1 MITVLK
7 SRRATH
13 APRAAAV
20 DYLWPAELAELTGF
34 YADEVASGQYPWIE
48 FDVNQ
53 RWHQRLYRDRRVD
66 IWVISWLPEQGTRL
80 HDHGGSS
87 GAFTVLSGTLT
98 ESVPSGYQD
107 ARMQVRD
114 TDVQAGGSV
123 RFGRHYI
130 HDVRNLANRPAIS
143 VHAYSPPLTSM
154 TYYDVVGGEL
164 VTAETVPTHRP
175 EAANSGT
182 HRIAS

>member
-1 MITVLK
+1 MITVLE
-7 SRRATH
+7 SRRPA
-13 APRAAAV
+13 RAGAV
-20 DYLWPAELAELTGF
+20 DYLLPAELAELTRF
-34 YADEVASGQYPWIE
+34 YADEVESGQYPWIE
-48 FDVNQ
+48 FDADK
-53 RWHQRLYRDRRVD
+53 RWHQRPYRDRRVD

-107 ARMQVRD
+107 ARMRVRD
-114 TDVQAGGSV
+114 TDRAAGSTA

-130 HDVRNLANRPAIS
+130 HDVRNLAQRPAVS

-154 TYYDVVGGEL
+154 TYYDVVDGDL
-164 VTAETVPTHRP
+164 VTAETVPTDRP
-175 EAANSGT
+175 EAGVE

>member
-1 MITVLK
+1 VITVLE
-7 SRRATH
+7 SRRA
-13 APRAAAV
+13 ARAGVV
-20 DYLWPAELAELTGF
+20 DYLQPAEVAELTRF
-34 YADEVASGQYPWIE
+34 YADEVASGRFPWIE
-48 FDVNQ
+48 FDADE

-87 GAFTVLSGTLT
+87 GAFTVLSGALT

-107 ARMQVRD
+107 ARMRVRD
-114 TDVQAGGSV
+114 TDVRAGSSV

-154 TYYDVVGGEL
+154 TYYDVAAGEL
-164 VTAETVPTHRP
+164 VTAETVATDRP
-175 EAANSGT
+175 EAAAGSA

>member
-1 MITVLK
+1 LITVLEP
-7 SRRATH
+7 RRAGRTG
-13 APRAAAV
+13 AKQ
-20 DYLWPAELAELTGF
+20 LLEPAELAELTRF
-34 YADEVASGQYPWIE
+34 YADEVACGQYPWVR
-48 FDVNQ
+48 FDADK

-66 IWVISWLPEQGTRL
+66 IWLISWLPEQGTRL

-98 ESVPSGYQD
+98 ESVPSGFQD
-107 ARMQVRD
+107 VRMRIRD
-114 TDVQAGGSV
+114 TDRAAGSSV

-130 HDVRNLANRPAIS
+130 HDVRNLARRPAVS

-154 TYYDVVGGEL
+154 TYYDVLAGDL
-164 VTAETVPTHRP
+164 VAAAMVATNRP
-175 EAANSGT
+175 EADLE